1 MIHIIMIKFKYLI
14 ELDYPVVT
22 NKDRKS

>member
-1 MIHIIMIKFKYLI
+1 MIHIIMIKFQYLI